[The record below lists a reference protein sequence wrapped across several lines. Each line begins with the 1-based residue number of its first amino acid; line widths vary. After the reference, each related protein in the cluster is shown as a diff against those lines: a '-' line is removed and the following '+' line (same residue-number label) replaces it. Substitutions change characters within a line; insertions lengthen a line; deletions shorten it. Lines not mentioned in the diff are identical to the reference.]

1 MISEQSS
8 LKEKTV
14 KGVMWSSI
22 DRFSTQ
28 GIQFVFSILIARLLL
43 PSDYGAVAML
53 NIFLS
58 ISQSF
63 IDCGFGTALIRKLD
77 RTDTDFSTVFYFNI
91 VVGLFFYIVLWLASP
106 YIAAF
111 YEIPLLEDI
120 TKVLALTFV
129 FSSFSGVHSAK
140 LSITI
145 DFKTIAKISIIVTI
159 LTGSV
164 GLWMAYNGYGVWALV
179 IQAVSWSLLR
189 TVLLWLF
196 VRWIPKW
203 IFSWKSFRGMFS
215 FGSKLLISGLID
227 TTYKNIYTLVVGK
240 VFSSTTLGLYSRA
253 SGLAQYPSSNITSV
267 LQGVTFP
274 VLSSIQ
280 NETERLADAYKR
292 FLRISAFIVF
302 PLMVGL
308 AAVADP
314 LIRLVLTDKW
324 EGCIYLLQIVC
335 FSMMWY
341 PIHAIN
347 LNLLQVKGR
356 SDFFLKLEIIK
367 KIQGVIILCVTIPMG
382 IVVMCYGQIVGSLL
396 SLVYNTYYT
405 KKLIGY
411 DYIAQMKDLLHILIH
426 SLAMGVGVWC
436 IVQIF
441 DSLWLQ
447 LVVGILFGAV
457 YYIVGAYF
465 LHFEELK
472 EMISL
477 VRKKG
482 KN

>member
-14 KGVMWSSI
+14 KGVVWSSI

-43 PSDYGAVAML
+43 PSDYGVVAML
-53 NIFLS
+53 SIFMAV
-58 ISQSF
+58 SQTF
-63 IDCGFGTALIRKLD
+63 IDSGFGTALIRKID
-77 RTDTDFSTVFYFNI
+77 RTETDFSTVFYFNI
-91 VVGLFFYIVLWLASP
+91 IVGFFFYAILWLVSP

-111 YEIPLLEDI
+111 YNIPLLEDVTRVI
-120 TKVLALTFV
+120 ALSFV
-129 FSSFSGVHSAK
+129 FSSFSGIQGAK
-140 LSITI
+140 LAIDI
-145 DFKTIAKISIIVTI
+145 DFKTNAKISLTVTL
-159 LTGSV
+159 LTGFA
-164 GLWMAYNGYGVWALV
+164 GLWMAYRGYGVWALA
-179 IQAVSWSLLR
+179 IQQVFSSFLR
-189 TVLLWLF
+189 TVLLWAF
-196 VRWIPKW
+196 VRWMPKLV
-203 IFSWKSFRGMFS
+203 FSWRSFREMFS
-215 FGSKLLISGLID
+215 FGSRLLASALLNTI
-227 TTYKNIYTLVVGK
+227 YNNVYTLIIGK
-240 VFSSTTLGLYSRA
+240 VFSSSALGLYSRA
-253 SGLAQYPSSNITSV
+253 SSLAQYPSSNITNV

-274 VLSSIQ
+274 VLSAIQ
-280 NETERLADAYKR
+280 NEPERLANAYKR
-292 FLRISAFIVF
+292 FLRLAAFIVF
-302 PLMVGL
+302 PLMTGL

-314 LIRLVLTDKW
+314 LIRIVLTDKW
-324 EGCIYLLQIVC
+324 EGTIYLLQIVC

-341 PIHAIN
+341 PVHAIN

-367 KIQGVIILCVTIPMG
+367 KIQGVTILCVTIPMG

-411 DYIAQMKDLLHILIH
+411 GYIAQMKDLLHILIH

-447 LVVGILFGAV
+447 LVVGILCGAV

-472 EMISL
+472 EVISL

>member
-43 PSDYGAVAML
+43 PSDYGVVAML
-53 NIFLS
+53 NIFLAV
-58 ISQSF
+58 SQTF
-63 IDCGFGTALIRKLD
+63 IDSGFGTALIRKLD
-77 RTDTDFSTVFYFNI
+77 RTEVDFSTVFYFNI
-91 VVGLFFYIVLWLASP
+91 AVSLFFYGVLWLASP

-111 YEIPLLEDI
+111 YDIPLLEDV
-120 TKVLALTFV
+120 TKVVALTLV
-129 FSSFSGVHSAK
+129 FSSLSGIQNAK
-140 LSITI
+140 LAINL
-145 DFKTIAKISIIVTI
+145 DFKKRAKISVSTTV
-159 LTGSV
+159 LTGAV
-164 GLWMAYNGYGVWALV
+164 GLWLAYNGYGVWALV
-179 IQAVSWSLLR
+179 VQSVFSALLR
-189 TVLLWLF
+189 SMLLWAW
-196 VRWIPKW
+196 VRWLPCLT
-203 IFSWKSFRGMFS
+203 FSWNSFREMFS
-215 FGSKLLISGLID
+215 FGSKLLASALLD
-227 TTYKNIYTLVVGK
+227 TVYNNVTTLVVGK
-240 VFSSTTLGLYSRA
+240 VFSPSVLGVYARA
-253 SGLAQYPSSNITSV
+253 GSLAQYPSSNITGV

-280 NETERLADAYKR
+280 NEPERLADAYKR

-367 KIQGVIILCVTIPMG
+367 KIQGVTILCVTIPMG

-411 DYIAQMKDLLHILIH
+411 GYIAQMKDLLHILIH